1 MPLRDDIVQSIAF
14 VIRRQ
19 PLPKRSRKNWHET
32 FEDPAYA
39 LAAEAIVRH
48 LELSGVYFYKRVRS
62 TQHAWPPVPI
72 TERGPGEW
80 HPPAGPLQRP
90 TWPGAAV
97 GSREPE
103 DPARDGDS

>member
-1 MPLRDDIVQSIAF
+1 MPLRDDIVQAIAF

-48 LELSGVYFYKRVRS
+48 LELSGVHFYKPGRS
-62 TQHAWPPVPI
+62 AQHAWPPVPV
-72 TERGPGEW
+72 TEREPGEW
-80 HPPAGPLQRP
+80 HPPAGPLQQP

-97 GSREPE
+97 GGGKAESSS
-103 DPARDGDS
+103 ADGDR